1 MTLFCNVDINK
12 SQVMAKSL
20 RQQKL
25 EEQLR
30 NDIINAALE
39 IAESEGWETVSTRKI
54 ADKVEATTTP
64 IYHYFGSKEGILE
77 KIQLEGFRRFR
88 EVVTA
93 GASSSAD
100 PAEALLDI
108 ATNTFRFASES
119 RQLYKL
125 MFNLDGVYC
134 SSKPKEEIKA
144 TTKIL
149 MDVLKKIT
157 PSDVLDN
164 FMSYWA
170 LTHGFITIGLTN
182 DLGTDIKSMESVYRN
197 SVKRFIGSIRR

>member
-1 MTLFCNVDINK
+1 
-12 SQVMAKSL
+12 MAKSL
-20 RQQKL
+20 RQQKM

-30 NDIINAALE
+30 NDIIKAALE
-39 IAESEGWETVSTRKI
+39 IAESEGWEAVSTRKI

-77 KIQLEGFRRFR
+77 KIQLEGFRKFR
-88 EVVTA
+88 EIVTSGA
-93 GASSSAD
+93 GSSAD
-100 PAEALLDI
+100 ADEALLNI
-108 ATNTFRFASES
+108 AMNTFEFAAGS

-134 SSKPKEEIKA
+134 GGKPKDEIKA
-144 TTKIL
+144 TTKVL

-164 FMSYWA
+164 FMNYWA
-170 LTHGFITIGLTN
+170 LTHGFITIGLTQ
-182 DLGTDIKSMESVYRN
+182 DLGTDLRSMESVYRN
-197 SVKRFIGSIRR
+197 AVKRFTGSLRQ